1 MLSNTTTTQNM
12 PPSERLKFLETGLL
26 PVSRTPSLGV
36 MMKPE
41 VVHGD
46 KADIQ

>member
-1 MLSNTTTTQNM
+1 MNLQEFIKTALT
-12 PPSERLKFLETGLL
+12 EIGLL

-36 MMKPE
+36 RMKPE

-46 KADIQ
+46 ETDV